1 MLFVAQGDFISFTR
15 ATFDIYFT
23 YYMPT
28 CYLWHFK
35 YGQPLL
41 AKNRKSV
48 FGTTPVHINHWNHL
62 LQFPHRLQTWRSSS
76 LWCGANL
83 NATAEMR
90 VAQFY
95 VAALCFS
102 VWGGTTQS
110 IQRVKFLRL
119 IIICPEAVT
128 PSEARGN
135 KRRNWLLLQRFNGGC
150 CSLVRHQRHL
160 VEIVITCSKPHK
172 SLLLLLFKNFF
183 FIDVSIIIVKGER

>member
-1 MLFVAQGDFISFTR
+1 MLKTDWGFYLVTEMLFVAQGDFISFTR

-83 NATAEMR
+83 NAAAEMR

-119 IIICPEAVT
+119 IIICPEAVQKQSR
-128 PSEARGN
+128 PVRRG
-135 KRRNWLLLQRFNGGC
+135 
-150 CSLVRHQRHL
+150 
-160 VEIVITCSKPHK
+160 EINEEID
-172 SLLLLLFKNFF
+172 FF
-183 FIDVSIIIVKGER
+183 SSGLMVAAVP